1 MSIATCPP
9 LTTAE
14 IPANPES
21 MTLHQGDC
29 VTLTSDEHTY
39 QVISVDDSHDR
50 CWLRRWHLSRQG
62 SEVFEISL
70 QQVASHKHHHAP
82 RLVHGA

>member
-29 VTLTSDEHTY
+29 VTLASDEHTY

-50 CWLRRWHLSRQG
+50 CWLRRWPLSRQG

-70 QQVASHKHHHAP
+70 QQVRASRPHRP
-82 RLVHGA
+82 